1 MEKKVLSQ
9 EELQKLKDFQKKFLE
24 RVEQYYN
31 ML

>member
-1 MEKKVLSQ
+1 MFQRFIIDSE
-9 EELQKLKDFQKKFLE
+9 KLKDFQKKFLE